1 MSKHAQLELPKK
13 TVRGVFLKRLR
24 VFLTVLVAAVFVLLG
39 MSAPAQASSPTG
51 QSSSD
56 QQHIL
61 DFFRQYDVPQKQWEP
76 LMKDLKEGRPWDS
89 LTGVTPTSVEDRDTP
104 TSSVR
109 ISRFS
114 DGSVIV
120 STLERPTQVVSSS
133 PPLLAG
139 DNAITPMASLAGCTV
154 YTGSGYAVYRGCGV
168 SNQWGNVYVGFN
180 ADYSVINGAND
191 TIDRVYNQTA
201 TCWGIGWSCTAANFD
216 PIKTSEDGWGAA
228 TARAHSWVSA
238 QWGSWDV
245 WVQLN
250 VGGNSGWATNS

>member
-1 MSKHAQLELPKK
+1 MPMPSPQNNCK
-13 TVRGVFLKRLR
+13 GSFLKRLR
-24 VFLTVLVAAVFVLLG
+24 VLLTVVVAVVFVLLG
-39 MSAPAQASSPTG
+39 MSAPAQAGSQTDR
-51 QSSSD
+51 SSSD
-56 QQHIL
+56 RQHIL
-61 DFFRQYDVPQKQWEP
+61 DFFRQYDVPQQQWAP
-76 LMKDLKEGRPWDS
+76 LIKELNEGRLWDS
-89 LTGVTPTSVEDRDTP
+89 HTGVTATSIEDRDTP
-104 TSSVR
+104 TSTVR

-120 STLERPTQVVSSS
+120 STVERPTQVVNSD
-133 PPLLAG
+133 PPAVAG
-139 DNAITPMASLAGCTV
+139 NNAITPMASLAGCTA

-180 ADYSVINGAND
+180 ADFSVLNGAYD

-201 TCWGIGWSCTAANFD
+201 TCWGIGWSCTAPNFD
-216 PIKTSEDGWGAA
+216 PVKVREDGWGAA

-250 VGGNSGWATNS
+250 VGGNSGWATSS